1 MTTEEMEVLV
11 NEYGTSLYRF
21 CCHLTGNVPEAEDLY
36 QGTFLKTVELSHKLD
51 RCGDGKPSSIP
62 AFSSSS
68 IIPFP
73 FKNLWKNKK
82 RKSLWRRN
90 IVSETEFDDLRVA
103 DTRNLGGL
111 EEAVVKQELLDEV
124 NRLVGS
130 LPEKQKII
138 MNMYYAAEMSIEEI
152 SDNLKISRKT
162 VRSSMSKAR
171 TKIRSSLEASGY
183 EI

>member
-36 QGTFLKTVELSHKLD
+36 QDTFLKTVELSHKLD
-51 RCGDGKPSSIP
+51 RCVDGKSKRNYLIGISV
-62 AFSSSS
+62 
-68 IIPFP
+68 
-73 FKNLWKNKK
+73 NLWKNKK

-90 IVSETEFDDLRVA
+90 IVSETEFDDLRAA

-124 NRLVGS
+124 NRLIGS

-152 SDNLKISRKT
+152 SHNLKISRKT

>member
-36 QGTFLKTVELSHKLD
+36 QDTFLKTVELSHKLD
-51 RCGDGKPSSIP
+51 RCGDGKSKRNYLIGISV
-62 AFSSSS
+62 
-68 IIPFP
+68 
-73 FKNLWKNKK
+73 NLWKNKK

-90 IVSETEFDDLRVA
+90 IVSETEFDDLRAA

-124 NRLVGS
+124 NRLIGS

-152 SDNLKISRKT
+152 SHNLKISRKT

-171 TKIRSSLEASGY
+171 TKIRSSLEVSGY

>member
-1 MTTEEMEVLV
+1 M
-11 NEYGTSLYRF
+11 
-21 CCHLTGNVPEAEDLY
+21 
-36 QGTFLKTVELSHKLD
+36 
-51 RCGDGKPSSIP
+51 
-62 AFSSSS
+62 
-68 IIPFP
+68 
-73 FKNLWKNKK
+73 
-82 RKSLWRRN
+82 
-90 IVSETEFDDLRVA
+90 RVA

-124 NRLVGS
+124 NRLIGS

>member
-36 QGTFLKTVELSHKLD
+36 QDTFLKTVELSHKLD
-51 RCGDGKPSSIP
+51 RCGDGKSKRNYRIGISV
-62 AFSSSS
+62 
-68 IIPFP
+68 
-73 FKNLWKNKK
+73 NLWKNKK

-90 IVSETEFDDLRVA
+90 IVSETEFDDLRAA

-124 NRLVGS
+124 NRLIGS